1 MDIRQTARDHLCH
14 LTRSRAPSHRDV
26 QGPWTDTPLTFDS
39 RYFQLLLEC
48 EWEETKANGMPAR
61 RCAQYPDLLML
72 PTDHALASDAA
83 FKGHT
88 ARFAS
93 SLPTFHAEFAAAFQR
108 LQENGHPDLVEVG

>member
-1 MDIRQTARDHLCH
+1 MEVHPPT
-14 LTRSRAPSHRDV
+14 
-26 QGPWTDTPLTFDS
+26 
-39 RYFQLLLEC
+39 YLLLGRLAKC
-48 EWEETKANGMPAR
+48 GPVVWEETKANGLPAR

-93 SLPTFHAEFAAAFQR
+93 SLPTFHAEFAAAFQK